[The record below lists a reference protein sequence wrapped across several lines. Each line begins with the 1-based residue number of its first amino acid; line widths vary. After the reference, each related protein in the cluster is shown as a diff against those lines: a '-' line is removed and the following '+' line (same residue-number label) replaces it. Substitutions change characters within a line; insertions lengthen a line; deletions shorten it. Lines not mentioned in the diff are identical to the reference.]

1 MTGIPLRVTLGALLA
16 IVIAVAVAFGVRLS
30 SRSPSRT
37 NQATTGRQSTGQAAT
52 EQTTKGQAMT
62 SGQLVAVLPRQAGGL
77 RLENAAPGP
86 RGYGVVP
93 LPECFGATFTANGT
107 APKSLPKL
115 YSDIDEPIASGR
127 YSSQNYGFNIE
138 LFRFNQSKLPEVA
151 QLIMTAPAHCTQVRL
166 LNTTVDVNVR
176 LDLPLGEENAAYQTY
191 LGASADKTNIR
202 SPENINLVV
211 LSKGWGL
218 TVSTNNSWGDVREA
232 MKEVSLTAQYLPDL
246 LRQLDQ
252 VLQTSF
258 RSANGNTAALA
269 FPDPMPYIAQNYSSA
284 SPAFGPT
291 NYWVSRDSTLDLA
304 NLQWSSW
311 TAHMAVA
318 SGIAKVNSCVP
329 NCAGGKW
336 QDYPV
341 QVSLSNPQYAC
352 QFPFFGRLQL
362 HWPGEKPSGN
372 SGDETFQILPDC

>member
-1 MTGIPLRVTLGALLA
+1 MAGIPLRVTLGALFVT
-16 IVIAVAVAFGVRLS
+16 VIAVAVALGVRLS
-30 SRSPSRT
+30 SGPSTT
-37 NQATTGRQSTGQAAT
+37 NQATTVQQPTGQAAT
-52 EQTTKGQAMT
+52 EQTTKGQVMT
-62 SGQLVAVLPRQAGGL
+62 SEQLVAALPKQAGGL
-77 RLENAAPGP
+77 RLEGAAPSSQDNP
-86 RGYGVVP
+86 VL

-115 YSDIDEPIASGR
+115 YSYIDEPMVSGS
-127 YSSQNYGFNIE
+127 YSSQYYGFKMQ

-151 QLIMTAPAHCTQVRL
+151 QLIRTAPAHCTQMRL

-176 LDLPLGEENAAYQTY
+176 LHLPLGEESAVYQTY
-191 LGASADKTNIR
+191 LAVSAHKANIR
-202 SPENINLVV
+202 SPEDINLVAF
-211 LSKGWGL
+211 SKGWGL
-218 TVSTNNSWGDVREA
+218 TISTTNNWGDVREA
-232 MKEVSLTAQYLPDL
+232 MKEVSLTAKYLPDL

-258 RSANGNTAALA
+258 RSVSGNTATLA
-269 FPDPMPYIAQNYSSA
+269 FSAPMSYIAQNYSSA
-284 SPAFGPT
+284 SPAFEPI

-311 TAHMAVA
+311 TAHAAVA

-329 NCAGGKW
+329 SCAGGKW
-336 QDYPV
+336 RDYPV
-341 QVSLSNPQYAC
+341 QVSLSNPQYVC

-362 HWPGEKPSGN
+362 HWPGERPGG